1 MKIEKVGMFNTYY
14 AETKGYITWVDD
26 DDRQHTTK
34 EVIGIHFTSDDHE
47 TLSLSVSDDAEITV
61 PFSKVMAV
69 VEEARKH
76 NTRLN

>member
-1 MKIEKVGMFNTYY
+1 MKIQKVGMFNTYY
-14 AETKGYITWVDD
+14 AETKGYITWTDEEEN
-26 DDRQHTTK
+26 QHMTK
-34 EVIGIHFTSDDHE
+34 ETVGIRFTSDDHE